1 MALFDHTDNPVIHL
15 QEVNNG
21 FVVKVRKQFLVA
33 QNFEGLADVLSN
45 FFKEEERLRKLNK
58 MDLSEISNEL

>member
-15 QEVNNG
+15 QEVDNG

>member
-15 QEVNNG
+15 QEVDNG

-45 FFKEEERLRKLNK
+45 FFKEEEELRKLNK
-58 MDLSEISNEL
+58 IDLSEVAN

>member
-15 QEVNNG
+15 QEVDNG
-21 FVVKVRKQFLVA
+21 FVIKVRKQFLVA

-58 MDLSEISNEL
+58 MDLSEISN

>member
-15 QEVNNG
+15 QEVDNG
-21 FVVKVRKQFLVA
+21 FVIKVRKQFLVA